1 MNVQSILSS
10 TPRPPSFRIERKGEL
25 PPLGLTSED
34 IKKLL
39 PSSQV
44 DDVNSI
50 WELIRPSDSKDA
62 TFPLAQLLN
71 QQYQLKIMFLEFSR
85 NIGIDVDSG
94 DGYERYLQFPNP
106 AIARKA
112 NAIVARSDSNDKKM
126 YKLEQWVLENI
137 EYKYDVHNYGMNEY
151 WATPSL
157 TLLKESGDCEDG
169 AFLLHS
175 LALHAKVPMERLRTY
190 GGFVQNEDGVSLL
203 GGHAWVA
210 YQRESDDEWVE
221 LDWCYYPT
229 DTKLAERSP
238 MKNDSKYIDDFFYID
253 AFKTVETPLIN
264 RIRNPESGWV
274 INTYA

>member
-1 MNVQSILSS
+1 MNVQSILGS
-10 TPRPPSFRIERKGEL
+10 TPRPPSFRTERKGEV
-25 PPLGLTSED
+25 PPVGLTSDD

-39 PSSQV
+39 PTSQV
-44 DDVNSI
+44 DEVSSI
-50 WELIRPSDSKDA
+50 WELIKPSSTKDEG
-62 TFPLAQLLN
+62 FPLAQILN
-71 QQYQLKIMFLEFSR
+71 QQYQLKVMFLEFSR
-85 NIGIDVDSG
+85 NIGVDADSG
-94 DGYERYLQFPNP
+94 DGYERYLQFPNQM
-106 AIARKA
+106 ISRKA
-112 NAIVARSDSNDKKM
+112 NTIVSRSDSNDKKM
-126 YKLEQWVLENI
+126 YKLEQWVVENI
-137 EYKYDVHNYGMNEY
+137 EYKYDIHNYGMNEY

-175 LALHAKVPMERLRTY
+175 LALHARVPMERLRTY

-210 YQRESDDEWVE
+210 YQRESDNEWVE

-229 DTKLAERSP
+229 DKEITGRTP
-238 MKNDSKYIDDFFYID
+238 MKSDSKYIDDFFYID
-253 AFKTVETPLIN
+253 AFKTVETPFIN